1 MATHIIRRTF
11 QLKPNILSDVD
22 THVEKYAREHVINSC
37 DEKDGYITSIDN
49 VKIESIEVCDATSFL
64 KVNVNIESTCVKP
77 KTGSKYS
84 GRICL
89 IFGMGIL
96 VNVAGV
102 LKVLV
107 PMNDNVCIINGK
119 ERRMMYYSE
128 TGLLKTIDD
137 QRPSIVLQKNDML
150 SVEVT
155 GVQYN
160 YSTHSYNC
168 FGSIIY

>member
-49 VKIESIEVCDATSFL
+49 VKIESIDVCEATSFL
-64 KVNVNIESTCVKP
+64 NVNVNIESTCVKP

-89 IFGMGIL
+89 IFDMGIL

-102 LKVLV
+102 L
-107 PMNDNVCIINGK
+107 NF
-119 ERRMMYYSE
+119 YF
-128 TGLLKTIDD
+128 
-137 QRPSIVLQKNDML
+137 
-150 SVEVT
+150 
-155 GVQYN
+155 
-160 YSTHSYNC
+160 C
-168 FGSIIY
+168 F

>member
-1 MATHIIRRTF
+1 MATRIIRRTF
-11 QLKPNILSDVD
+11 QLKPTILSAVD

-49 VKIESIEVCDATSFL
+49 VTVESIDVCETTSFL
-64 KVNVNIESTCVKP
+64 NVNVNIESTCVKP
-77 KTGSKYS
+77 ETGSKYS

-89 IFGMGIL
+89 IFDMGIL
-96 VNVAGV
+96 INVAGV

-119 ERRMMYYSE
+119 ERRMLYYSE

-160 YSTHSYNC
+160 YSTNSYNC
-168 FGSIIY
+168 FGNIMY